1 MTMTKGP
8 PSPSLSTMT
17 STDGF
22 ERKAGGCERKFISGR
37 VEIALWWGGGR
48 RGERGVRE
56 FELRVRKL
64 RPGRPRGRGTYGG
77 W

>member
-22 ERKAGGCERKFISGR
+22 ERKAGGCEC
-37 VEIALWWGGGR
+37 EN
-48 RGERGVRE
+48 
-56 FELRVRKL
+56 
-64 RPGRPRGRGTYGG
+64 
-77 W
+77 